1 MTNLFKTTLLQA
13 AWAPALVFVFYTVAA
28 KVFNAYNLYPWLDIP
43 THFCGGLAITYF
55 FFTAIA
61 NSQAMIGSIPKV
73 VQLTLSVGLTAIS
86 AIVWEFLEY
95 LVAYL
100 FLGSKFNM
108 GVTDT
113 LSDLLFGLVGAVFMV
128 AFVSRHPLYK
138 KMKRIFGGNA
148 D

>member
-1 MTNLFKTTLLQA
+1 MKILFKKTLQQA
-13 AWAPALVFVFYTVAA
+13 AWAPVLVLVCYAVAA

-55 FFTAIA
+55 FLTAIA

-86 AIVWEFLEY
+86 AIVWEFLEH
-95 LVAYL
+95 LARL
-100 FLGSKFNM
+100 FFLGSEFNL
-108 GVTDT
+108 GVTDI
-113 LSDLLFGLVGAVFMV
+113 LSDLLFGMVGAVFMV
-128 AFVSRHPLYK
+128 AIESRHPLYK

-148 D
+148 K